1 MIKWEIVNKDLVVT
15 PSSLLVPV
23 FKQLYDI
30 DLDLL
35 KYVYLTCD
43 ITEENPLRS
52 SKGEDRE
59 KRALEMSIKQLPKDA
74 STKALLVKAKDCYT
88 EFNKT
93 SADRFLSTI
102 DDKLDEIRDVLGSVK
117 VEIKEGTDKN
127 GNTVWNTNASIITTM
142 MEKVDSIQAKRESIE
157 KRSIKESAKLK
168 SRGNQERSAL
178 MKGEIKT
185 NAW

>member
-1 MIKWEIVNKDLVVT
+1 
-15 PSSLLVPV
+15 
-23 FKQLYDI
+23 
-30 DLDLL
+30 
-35 KYVYLTCD
+35 
-43 ITEENPLRS
+43 
-52 SKGEDRE
+52 
-59 KRALEMSIKQLPKDA
+59 MSIKQLPSRKDV
-74 STKALLVKAKDCYT
+74 KDLLVKAKECYT
-88 EFNKT
+88 EYNKT

>member
-1 MIKWEIVNKDLVVT
+1 MVKWEIVNKDLVVT

-35 KYVYLTCD
+35 KYVYLVCD

-59 KRALEMSIKQLPKDA
+59 KRALEMSIKQLPTRKDV
-74 STKALLVKAKDCYT
+74 KDLLKKAKECYT
-88 EFNKT
+88 EYNKT

-168 SRGNQERSAL
+168 ARGNQERSAL

>member
-1 MIKWEIVNKDLVVT
+1 MIKWEIVNKDLVIT

-43 ITEENPLRS
+43 ISEENPLRS

-59 KRALEMSIKQLPKDA
+59 KRALEMSIKELPKDLA
-74 STKALLVKAKDCYT
+74 IRVLLVNAKERYT
-88 EFNKT
+88 EYNKT

-102 DDKLDEIRDVLGSVK
+102 DDKLDEIRDVLENTK

-157 KRSIKESAKLK
+157 KRSIKESAKAK
-168 SRGNQERSAL
+168 SKGNQERSAFT
-178 MKGEIKT
+178 KGSIKMSL
-185 NAW
+185 

>member
-30 DLDLL
+30 DINLL

-59 KRALEMSIKQLPKDA
+59 KRALEMSIKQLPSRKDV
-74 STKALLVKAKDCYT
+74 KDLLVKAKDCYT
-88 EFNKT
+88 EYNKT

-102 DDKLDEIRDVLGSVK
+102 DDKLDEIRDVLENTK
-117 VEIKEGTDKN
+117 VEVEKGTDKN

-157 KRSIKESAKLK
+157 KRSIKESAKTRSK
-168 SRGNQERSAL
+168 GNQERSTFS
-178 MKGEIKT
+178 KGLIKV
-185 NAW
+185 NL